1 MDAELQI
8 LCFRSPRPCASSPDL
23 HVHLDLALLVLLLAV
38 LEVFLVFLGFGGKV
52 AEKVVW
58 WWLWMGWSEVDG

>member
-1 MDAELQI
+1 MDAELQF

-38 LEVFLVFLGFGGKV
+38 LEEFLVFFGK
-52 AEKVVW
+52 KVVW
-58 WWLWMGWSEVDG
+58 WWLWMGWSEVDGWEWNGR

>member
-52 AEKVVW
+52 AEKVVL